1 MRSDDPGHVLIQKIT
16 HPPWPDSILR
26 ESEFP
31 GNRERYREF
40 DAFSAVKL
48 KNFAEKANG
57 KGISSFFA
65 MEINRTRS
73 VDNRARISE
82 IRE

>member
-1 MRSDDPGHVLIQKIT
+1 
-16 HPPWPDSILR
+16 
-26 ESEFP
+26 
-31 GNRERYREF
+31 
-40 DAFSAVKL
+40 L